1 MKPTSLET
9 SPLAIASLA
18 FSCLGAITMGI
29 LTIPGIIC
37 GVLAKRQIQRGE
49 YTGRP
54 LAQAGIIVGTA
65 VLLLYL
71 AVPLILISFIAAPAA
86 APLAASGYEKLEILT
101 RENLG
106 AVIGLT
112 GVFIALV
119 VLPFVFTRTARLREK
134 HALRKVI
141 AMNRTRG

>member
-71 AVPLILISFIAAPAA
+71 AVPLILISTIA
-86 APLAASGYEKLEILT
+86 APLAIRSMGSLAGLS

-106 AVIGLT
+106 VLIGLA
-112 GVFIALV
+112 GVLAVLV
-119 VLPFVFTRTARLREK
+119 ALPFVFTHAARHREK
-134 HALRKVI
+134 HALRKVV
-141 AMNRTRG
+141 AMNRTRA

>member
-18 FSCLGAITMGI
+18 FSCLGAVTMGI

-49 YTGRP
+49 STGRP

-71 AVPLILISFIAAPAA
+71 AVPLILISTIA
-86 APLAASGYEKLEILT
+86 APLAIRSMGSLDGVA

-106 AVIGLT
+106 ALIGLA
-112 GVFIALV
+112 GVLAVLV
-119 VLPFVFTRTARLREK
+119 ALPFVFTQAARHREK

-141 AMNRTRG
+141 AVNRTRG